1 MPRTDQIANIH
12 GKVEQELRRGVVVLA
27 VLSQLRTPQ
36 YGYSLRQALSD
47 QGMPIEEGTLYPLL
61 RRLEAQGLLVS
72 EWRIED
78 GPPRRYY
85 VLSKTGAQLQR
96 SLTVSWRALVAT
108 MDGILGGRSSWLAR
122 AK

>member
-1 MPRTDQIANIH
+1 MPRADQIANIH
-12 GKVEQELRRGVVVLA
+12 GKVEQELRRGIVVLA

-61 RRLEAQGLLVS
+61 RRLEAQGLLAS

>member
-1 MPRTDQIANIH
+1 
-12 GKVEQELRRGVVVLA
+12 
-27 VLSQLRTPQ
+27 
-36 YGYSLRQALSD
+36 
-47 QGMPIEEGTLYPLL
+47 MPIEEGTLYPLL